1 MLKTQ
6 ALYRLILI
14 LPYQKTI
21 LATVPSFPLKN
32 FWIKYLKGRKPHGLN
47 KLNPCHAVSNGQP
60 QLPHCIMVEERDVSF
75 THSLTTFWVATRM

>member
-1 MLKTQ
+1 M
-6 ALYRLILI
+6 
-14 LPYQKTI
+14 
-21 LATVPSFPLKN
+21 
-32 FWIKYLKGRKPHGLN
+32 GRKPHGLN